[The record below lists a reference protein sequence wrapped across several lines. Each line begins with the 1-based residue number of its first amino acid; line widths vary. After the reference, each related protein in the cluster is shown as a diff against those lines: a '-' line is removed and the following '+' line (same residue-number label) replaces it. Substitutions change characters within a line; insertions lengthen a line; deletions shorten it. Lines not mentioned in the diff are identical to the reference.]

1 MFLADIH
8 CRLSGQLVMEKISIV
23 YIADNNNI
31 IIIIL
36 KYQLQHGTK
45 NFTYLTDHILYET
58 FKNIIKKHK
67 TVTDNLAITFSS

>member
-8 CRLSGQLVMEKISIV
+8 RRLSGQLVIEKISIV

-36 KYQLQHGTK
+36 KYQLHGTK
-45 NFTYLTDHILYET
+45 NFTYLTDHILYQT
-58 FKNIIKKHK
+58 FKISSRISSKNIKQ
-67 TVTDNLAITFSS
+67 